1 MTHRIGL
8 VGLGQIARKS
18 HLPSIAASPHFT
30 LAALADPRGGDPVE
44 GVAIAPDHRAM
55 LADPGIDAVV
65 ICTPPAA
72 RFAIARDALLAGKH
86 VLLEKPPA
94 ATMGEADAL
103 AKLAAREKRVLFA
116 TWHSQYNT
124 AVEEAR
130 RFLAGRKLASFRVDW
145 NEDFRKY
152 HPDQTW
158 IWESVGLGVF
168 DMGINALSV
177 LSRLFAHPPFI
188 RSAELRIAENH
199 AAPLSAV
206 LRFGALDGEGPM
218 ELHMDWG
225 HTGPDQRE
233 IRIATQCGH
242 ELALLESGG
251 RLLIDGTVKLEEKRA
266 EYPMLYAHFAD
277 LLQRGRSDVDLAPL
291 QMTLDAL
298 ALGQRVPLPR
308 FENESSSPSTT

>member
-1 MTHRIGL
+1 MTLRLGL
-8 VGLGQIARKS
+8 VGLGQIARNR
-18 HLPSIAASPHFT
+18 HVPSIAASADFT
-30 LAALADPRGGDPVE
+30 LAALADPRGGDAVA

-55 LADPGIDAVV
+55 LADASIDAVV

-72 RFAIARDALLAGKH
+72 RFAIAREALLAGKH
-86 VLLEKPPA
+86 VVLEKPPA
-94 ATMGEADAL
+94 ATMGEAAAL
-103 AKLAAREKRVLFA
+103 AQLAAREKRVLFA

-124 AVEEAR
+124 AVEAAR
-130 RFLAGRKLASFRVDW
+130 RFLAGKKLASFRVDW

-152 HPDQTW
+152 HPDQSW

-177 LSRLFAHPPFI
+177 ISRLFANPPYV
-188 RSAELRIAENH
+188 RAAELRIAENH

-206 LRFGALDGEGPM
+206 LNFGSLDGDGPM
-218 ELHMDWG
+218 EMHMDWG

-242 ELALLESGG
+242 SLELLESGG
-251 RLLIDGTVKLEEKRA
+251 KLVIDGAVVVEEKRA
-266 EYPMLYAHFAD
+266 EYPMLYARFAE
-277 LLQRGRSDVDLAPL
+277 LVQRGRSDVDLVPL

-298 ALGQRVPLPR
+298 ALGRRTVLPR
-308 FENESSSPSTT
+308 FDG

>member
-1 MTHRIGL
+1 MAIRIGL
-8 VGLGQIARKS
+8 VGLGQIARNR
-18 HLPSIAASPHFT
+18 HLPSIAGNAAYVLAGLSSHSGGPDVEALVVHPDHKT
-30 LAALADPRGGDPVE
+30 MLAACDL
-44 GVAIAPDHRAM
+44 
-55 LADPGIDAVV
+55 DAVV

-86 VLLEKPPA
+86 VVLEKPPA
-94 ATMGEADAL
+94 ATMGEAEAL
-103 AKLAAREKRVLFA
+103 VKLAAREKRVLFA

-130 RFLAGRKLASFRVDW
+130 RFLAGKKLASFRVDW

-152 HPDQTW
+152 HPDQSW

-177 LSRLFAHPPFI
+177 LSRMFANPPFV

-206 LRFGALDGEGPM
+206 LRFGSLDGDGAM
-218 ELHMDWG
+218 EMHMDWG

-242 ELALLESGG
+242 EVALLDSGG
-251 RLLIDGTVKLEEKRA
+251 RLLIDGAVVLEEKRA
-266 EYPMLYAHFAD
+266 EYPMLYARFAE
-277 LLQRGRSDVDLAPL
+277 LVARGRSDIDLVPL

-298 ALGQRVPLPR
+298 ALGTRVGLPR
-308 FENESSSPSTT
+308 FEE

>member
-1 MTHRIGL
+1 MTIRIGI

-18 HLPSIAASPHFT
+18 HLPAIAASPDFT
-30 LAALADPRGGDPVE
+30 LAALADPRGADPVQ
-44 GVAIAPDHRAM
+44 GVAIASDHRAM
-55 LADPGIDAVV
+55 LADASIEAVV

-72 RFAIARDALLAGKH
+72 RFAIAREALLAGKH
-86 VLLEKPPA
+86 VVLEKPPA
-94 ATMGEADAL
+94 ATMGEAEAL
-103 AKLAAREKRVLFA
+103 AQLAAREKRVLFA

-130 RFLAGRKLASFRVDW
+130 RFLAGKKLASFRVDW

-152 HPDQTW
+152 HPDQSW

-177 LSRLFAHPPFI
+177 ISRLFANPPYV
-188 RSAELRIAENH
+188 RAAELRIAENH

-206 LRFGALDGEGPM
+206 LQFGSLDGDGAM
-218 ELHMDWG
+218 EMHMDWG

-233 IRIATQCGH
+233 IRIATRCGH
-242 ELALLESGG
+242 ELALLDSGG
-251 RLLIDGTVKLEEKRA
+251 KLVIDGVVAVEEKRA
-266 EYPMLYAHFAD
+266 EYPMLYARFAE
-277 LLQRGRSDVDLAPL
+277 LVRRGRSDVDLVPL

-298 ALGQRVPLPR
+298 ALGRRTVLPR
-308 FENESSSPSTT
+308 FEG

>member
-1 MTHRIGL
+1 MTLRLGL
-8 VGLGQIARKS
+8 VGLGQIARNR
-18 HLPSIAASPHFT
+18 HVPSIAASADFT
-30 LAALADPRGGDPVE
+30 LAALADPRGGDAVA

-55 LADPGIDAVV
+55 LADASIDAVV

-72 RFAIARDALLAGKH
+72 RFAIAREALLAGKH
-86 VLLEKPPA
+86 VVLEKPPA
-94 ATMGEADAL
+94 ATMGEAAAL
-103 AKLAAREKRVLFA
+103 AQLAAREKRVLFA

-130 RFLAGRKLASFRVDW
+130 RFLAGKKLASFRVDW

-152 HPDQTW
+152 HPDQSW

-177 LSRLFAHPPFI
+177 ISRLFANPPYV
-188 RSAELRIAENH
+188 RAAELRIAENH

-206 LRFGALDGEGPM
+206 LQFGSLDGDGAM
-218 ELHMDWG
+218 EMHMDWG

-242 ELALLESGG
+242 SLELLESGG
-251 RLLIDGTVKLEEKRA
+251 TLVIDGAVVVEEKRA
-266 EYPMLYAHFAD
+266 EYPMLYARFAE
-277 LLQRGRSDVDLAPL
+277 LVQRGRSDVDLVPL

-298 ALGQRVPLPR
+298 ALGRRTVLPR
-308 FENESSSPSTT
+308 FDG

>member
-1 MTHRIGL
+1 MTLRLGL
-8 VGLGQIARKS
+8 VGLGQIARNR
-18 HLPSIAASPHFT
+18 HVPSIAASADFT
-30 LAALADPRGGDPVE
+30 LAALADPRGGDAVA

-55 LADPGIDAVV
+55 LADASIDAVV

-72 RFAIARDALLAGKH
+72 RFAIAREALLAGKH
-86 VLLEKPPA
+86 VVLEKPPA
-94 ATMGEADAL
+94 ATMGEAAAL
-103 AKLAAREKRVLFA
+103 AQLAAREKRVLFA
-116 TWHSQYNT
+116 TWHSQYNN

-130 RFLAGRKLASFRVDW
+130 RFLAGKKLASFRVDW

-152 HPDQTW
+152 HPDQSW

-177 LSRLFAHPPFI
+177 LSRLFANPPFV
-188 RSAELRIAENH
+188 RAAELRIAENH

-206 LRFGALDGEGPM
+206 LQFGSLDGDGAM
-218 ELHMDWG
+218 EMHMDWG

-242 ELALLESGG
+242 SLELLESGG
-251 RLLIDGTVKLEEKRA
+251 KLVIDGAVVVEEKRA
-266 EYPMLYAHFAD
+266 EYPMLYARFAE
-277 LLQRGRSDVDLAPL
+277 LVQRGRSDVDLVPL

-298 ALGQRVPLPR
+298 ALGRRMVLPR
-308 FENESSSPSTT
+308 FDG

>member
-1 MTHRIGL
+1 MAIRLGL
-8 VGLGQIARKS
+8 VGLGQIARNR
-18 HLPSIAASPHFT
+18 HVPTIAASADFT
-30 LAALADPRGGDPVE
+30 LAAIADPRGGEPVE
-44 GVAIAPDHRAM
+44 GVAIAADHRAM
-55 LADPGIDAVV
+55 LADPGIEAVV

-72 RFAIARDALLAGKH
+72 RFAIAREALLAGKH
-86 VLLEKPPA
+86 VVLEKPPA
-94 ATMGEADAL
+94 ATMGEAEAL
-103 AKLAAREKRVLFA
+103 ARLAAREKRVLFA

-130 RFLAGRKLASFRVDW
+130 RFLSGKRLASFRVDW

-152 HPDQTW
+152 HPDQSW

-177 LSRLFAHPPFI
+177 LSRLFAHPPHV
-188 RSAELRIAENH
+188 RAAELRVAENH

-206 LRFGALDGEGPM
+206 LRFGSLDGEGPM
-218 ELHMDWG
+218 EMHMDWG

-242 ELALLESGG
+242 ELALLDSGG
-251 RLLIDGTVKLEEKRA
+251 RLEIDGTVAVAEKRA
-266 EYPMLYAHFAD
+266 EYPMLYTRFAE
-277 LLQRGRSDVDLAPL
+277 LLRRGRSDVDLVPL

-298 ALGQRVPLPR
+298 ALGTRVALPR
-308 FENESSSPSTT
+308 FEG

>member
-1 MTHRIGL
+1 MTLRLGL
-8 VGLGQIARKS
+8 VGLGQIARNR
-18 HLPSIAASPHFT
+18 HVPSIAASADFT
-30 LAALADPRGGDPVE
+30 LAALADPRGGDAVA

-55 LADPGIDAVV
+55 LADASIDAVV
-65 ICTPPAA
+65 LCTPPAA
-72 RFAIARDALLAGKH
+72 RFAIAREALLAGKH
-86 VLLEKPPA
+86 VVLEKPPA
-94 ATMGEADAL
+94 ATMGEAAAL
-103 AKLAAREKRVLFA
+103 AQLAAREKRVLFA

-130 RFLAGRKLASFRVDW
+130 RFLAGKKLASFRVDW

-152 HPDQTW
+152 HPDQSW

-177 LSRLFAHPPFI
+177 ISRLFANPPYV
-188 RSAELRIAENH
+188 RAAELRIAENH

-206 LRFGALDGEGPM
+206 LQFGSLDGDGAM
-218 ELHMDWG
+218 EMHMDWG

-242 ELALLESGG
+242 SLELLESGG
-251 RLLIDGTVKLEEKRA
+251 KLVIDGAVVVEEKRA
-266 EYPMLYAHFAD
+266 EYPMLYARFAE
-277 LLQRGRSDVDLAPL
+277 LVQRGRSDVDLVPL

-298 ALGQRVPLPR
+298 ALGRRTVLPR
-308 FENESSSPSTT
+308 FDG